1 MDGNFGNMGSFGLGM
16 GLFGG
21 VFMILFWGLIIVA
34 IVVLVKWL
42 LGQVGPGGTPD
53 RDAALAI
60 LQNRYAR
67 GEIGADEFEQAKR
80 QLQE

>member
-42 LGQVGPGGTPD
+42 LGRSRPGSAPD
-53 RDAALAI
+53 RDTALAI

-67 GEIGADEFEQAKR
+67 GEIEADEFEQAKR
-80 QLQE
+80 RLQA

>member
-42 LGQVGPGGTPD
+42 LGQVRPGSTPD